1 MTLIDQIKAE
11 FLAARKDRN
20 TLATSTFSTLLGEI
34 ERIGKNDGNR
44 QTTDQEAVAVIKKFI
59 KSIDEVIGY
68 VGASD
73 LQSLVYE
80 KKLIEQFL
88 PKQMTSSEL
97 ITVMNSLKEELGIT
111 NSKQMGALL
120 KTMKERYTGLFDGKV
135 ASEIAKEILT

>member
-68 VGASD
+68 VYVDART
-73 LQSLVYE
+73 LHVVLYE

-88 PKQMTSSEL
+88 PKQLDTQEL
-97 ITVMNSLKEELGIT
+97 TDVLCSIKAELDA
-111 NSKQMGALL
+111 KQIGPLL
-120 KTMKERYTGLFDGKV
+120 KALKERYSGQFDGKI
-135 ASEIAKEILT
+135 ASEIAKQILT